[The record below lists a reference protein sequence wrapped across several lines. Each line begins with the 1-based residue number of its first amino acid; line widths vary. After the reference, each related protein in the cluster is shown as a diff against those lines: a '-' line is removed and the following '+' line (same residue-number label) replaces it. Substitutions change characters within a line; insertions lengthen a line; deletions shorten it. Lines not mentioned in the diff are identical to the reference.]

1 MGPNKYLQI
10 EEPADESMCE
20 SLEWNSQ
27 KLLSASSKSN
37 SSEDS
42 ASIDLDS
49 VQCGVFCNAVESSG
63 NVEFSENVES
73 SGSAPEHW
81 DDLSGK
87 PLNPELVKRARLEEM
102 GELAKHRVY
111 EKVPISECWNK
122 TGSGPIGTRWV
133 DVNKGDDSKPDY
145 RSRLVAKELNT
156 NKREDPM

>member
-37 SSEDS
+37 SSAGS
-42 ASIDLDS
+42 ASVDSDS
-49 VQCGVFCNAVESSG
+49 VQCSVFCNAVESSE
-63 NVEFSENVES
+63 NVEFSENVEH
-73 SGSAPEHW
+73 SGGASEHW

-87 PLNPELVKRARLEEM
+87 PMNPEMVRKARLEEM

-111 EKVPISECWNK
+111 EKVPISE
-122 TGSGPIGTRWV
+122 
-133 DVNKGDDSKPDY
+133 
-145 RSRLVAKELNT
+145 
-156 NKREDPM
+156 